1 MALKTEFSSR
11 VSEILEEP
19 QHSPQ
24 IMTVLLK
31 MGKLLAK
38 KKDLKNNAP
47 VRVMDRLWVGN
58 YHFANCTSFLE

>member
-1 MALKTEFSSR
+1 
-11 VSEILEEP
+11 LEEP

-58 YHFANCTSFLE
+58 YHFANCRSFLE